1 MALTQEDLQAIATLL
16 DQKLASAVSKKDITE
31 SESNMLDEIQRMHD
45 LNGEKINDIIKRQES
60 LQSDISQ
67 IKTNNDVVNTLLK
80 LINNLE
86 QRITDLEKR
95 IA

>member
-1 MALTQEDLQAIATLL
+1 MALTQEDLQAISTLL
-16 DQKLASAVSKKDITE
+16 DQKLASLATKSDITE

-45 LNGEKINDIIKRQES
+45 VNGDKINDVIKRQET
-60 LQSDISQ
+60 LQSDVNQ
-67 IKTNNDVVNTLLK
+67 IKTNNEVVNTLLK